1 MIETAKF
8 EEDVSSDEPATGPK
22 CLGLTGIL
30 VKIAGLMDVMVE
42 EVAELADETR
52 IGRRVVIRS
61 KECVNLRTLVDVGEG
76 VGDGVVLDGYVGVEE
91 EDPLAASFVASEVS
105 GRCRS
110 TAFWQ

>member
-8 EEDVSSDEPATGPK
+8 EEDVSSDEPAAGPK

-52 IGRRVVIRS
+52 IGR
-61 KECVNLRTLVDVGEG
+61 
-76 VGDGVVLDGYVGVEE
+76 
-91 EDPLAASFVASEVS
+91 
-105 GRCRS
+105 
-110 TAFWQ
+110 

>member
-52 IGRRVVIRS
+52 IGR
-61 KECVNLRTLVDVGEG
+61 
-76 VGDGVVLDGYVGVEE
+76 
-91 EDPLAASFVASEVS
+91 
-105 GRCRS
+105 
-110 TAFWQ
+110 